1 MTLHTEKYLRYH
13 RRLISWRNTWEI
25 PEYPPCLLANCIFV
39 VNVKNRNGQKCF
51 SAAKN
56 PEYDERLDPSHY
68 FSICYQLVWHLQKRI
83 ISTQCNV
90 LQCARPHQFEIFAF
104 HKMNIIHKRQK
115 MARSLKMWA
124 FTLFFIGHLSTLQL
138 KKVKVLIFSPKCKIH
153 IPPFEL
159 SRSALVSDQTIIEIS
174 SASKHSINEK
184 CNIMKSSLPANNLM
198 VHLNF
203 AVLVP
208 NSSSN
213 SRNSRFG
220 WRLQSN
226 FQINSQ
232 FDLKWLAGVRALVQL
247 LLFLFPTFISR
258 KPS

>member
-1 MTLHTEKYLRYH
+1 MAK
-13 RRLISWRNTWEI
+13 
-25 PEYPPCLLANCIFV
+25 
-39 VNVKNRNGQKCF
+39 NGQKSEKCEHCHF
-51 SAAKN
+51 HLIFHWASEHIKI
-56 PEYDERLDPSHY
+56 EESESSH
-68 FSICYQLVWHLQKRI
+68 FLLKLQN
-83 ISTQCNV
+83 SFPPLQTFTQC
-90 LQCARPHQFEIFAF
+90 I
-104 HKMNIIHKRQK
+104 
-115 MARSLKMWA
+115 
-124 FTLFFIGHLSTLQL
+124 T
-138 KKVKVLIFSPKCKIH
+138 
-153 IPPFEL
+153 
-159 SRSALVSDQTIIEIS
+159 LVSDQTIIEIS

>member
-1 MTLHTEKYLRYH
+1 MHT
-13 RRLISWRNTWEI
+13 
-25 PEYPPCLLANCIFV
+25 
-39 VNVKNRNGQKCF
+39 NGKKW
-51 SAAKN
+51 S
-56 PEYDERLDPSHY
+56 E
-68 FSICYQLVWHLQKRI
+68 VW
-83 ISTQCNV
+83 
-90 LQCARPHQFEIFAF
+90 
-104 HKMNIIHKRQK
+104 
-115 MARSLKMWA
+115 KMWA
-124 FTLFFIGHLSTLQL
+124 LLFSLNFSLGIWPHCNWRKWKFS
-138 KKVKVLIFSPKCKIH
+138 FSPQSANFIF
-153 IPPFEL
+153 PPSNFHAVH
-159 SRSALVSDQTIIEIS
+159 ALVSDQTIIEIS

-258 KPS
+258 KPN

>member
-1 MTLHTEKYLRYH
+1 M
-13 RRLISWRNTWEI
+13 
-25 PEYPPCLLANCIFV
+25 V
-39 VNVKNRNGQKCF
+39 
-51 SAAKN
+51 
-56 PEYDERLDPSHY
+56 
-68 FSICYQLVWHLQKRI
+68 
-83 ISTQCNV
+83 
-90 LQCARPHQFEIFAF
+90 
-104 HKMNIIHKRQK
+104 
-115 MARSLKMWA
+115 RSLKNVSIVL
-124 FTLFFIGHLSTLQL
+124 FTLFFIGHLSTLKL
-138 KKVKVLIFSPKCKIH
+138 KKVKVLIFSSNCKIS
-153 IPPFEL
+153 IPPFDSKFEL

>member
-1 MTLHTEKYLRYH
+1 M
-13 RRLISWRNTWEI
+13 I
-25 PEYPPCLLANCIFV
+25 
-39 VNVKNRNGQKCF
+39 
-51 SAAKN
+51 
-56 PEYDERLDPSHY
+56 
-68 FSICYQLVWHLQKRI
+68 
-83 ISTQCNV
+83 
-90 LQCARPHQFEIFAF
+90 
-104 HKMNIIHKRQK
+104 
-115 MARSLKMWA
+115 RSLKNVSIVI
-124 FTLFFIGHLSTLQL
+124 FTLFFIGHLSTLKL
-138 KKVKVLIFSPKCKIH
+138 KKVKILIFSSNCKIS
-153 IPPFEL
+153 IPPFDSKFER

>member
-1 MTLHTEKYLRYH
+1 
-13 RRLISWRNTWEI
+13 
-25 PEYPPCLLANCIFV
+25 
-39 VNVKNRNGQKCF
+39 
-51 SAAKN
+51 
-56 PEYDERLDPSHY
+56 
-68 FSICYQLVWHLQKRI
+68 
-83 ISTQCNV
+83 
-90 LQCARPHQFEIFAF
+90 
-104 HKMNIIHKRQK
+104 
-115 MARSLKMWA
+115 MARSLKNVSIVI
-124 FTLFFIGHLSTLQL
+124 FTLFFIGHLSTLKL
-138 KKVKVLIFSPKCKIH
+138 KKVKVLIFSPNCKIS
-153 IPPFEL
+153 IPPFSSKFGL

-174 SASKHSINEK
+174 SASKHSIKEK

>member
-1 MTLHTEKYLRYH
+1 MFLC
-13 RRLISWRNTWEI
+13 RRQSWVWWETWSQSLFLNLL
-25 PEYPPCLLANCIFV
+25 PTCLTSEEEDLFYNALQCIAIAPVWDLWFAFHEMDIIQCTKM
-39 VNVKNRNGQKCF
+39 VKNGQKSEKCEHCHFHFNF
-51 SAAKN
+51 SLGICAHWNWRKWK
-56 PEYDERLDPSHY
+56 
-68 FSICYQLVWHLQKRI
+68 FS
-83 ISTQCNV
+83 
-90 LQCARPHQFEIFAF
+90 
-104 HKMNIIHKRQK
+104 
-115 MARSLKMWA
+115 
-124 FTLFFIGHLSTLQL
+124 
-138 KKVKVLIFSPKCKIH
+138 FSPQTPKFIS
-153 IPPFEL
+153 PPPLEL

-258 KPS
+258 KPN

>member
-1 MTLHTEKYLRYH
+1 MHT
-13 RRLISWRNTWEI
+13 
-25 PEYPPCLLANCIFV
+25 
-39 VNVKNRNGQKCF
+39 NGKKW
-51 SAAKN
+51 S
-56 PEYDERLDPSHY
+56 E
-68 FSICYQLVWHLQKRI
+68 VW
-83 ISTQCNV
+83 
-90 LQCARPHQFEIFAF
+90 
-104 HKMNIIHKRQK
+104 
-115 MARSLKMWA
+115 KMWA
-124 FTLFFIGHLSTLQL
+124 LSFSLNFSFGIWAHWNWR
-138 KKVKVLIFSPKCKIH
+138 KWKFSFSPQAAKFL
-153 IPPFEL
+153 PPFEL
-159 SRSALVSDQTIIEIS
+159 SRSTLVRDQTIIEIS

-213 SRNSRFG
+213 SCNSRFG